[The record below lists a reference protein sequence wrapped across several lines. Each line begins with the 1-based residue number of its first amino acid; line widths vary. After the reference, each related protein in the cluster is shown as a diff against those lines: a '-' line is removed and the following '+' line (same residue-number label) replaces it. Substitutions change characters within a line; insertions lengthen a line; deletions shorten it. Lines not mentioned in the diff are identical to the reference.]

1 MPDPLSWSIVVLLV
15 IFSAF
20 FSGTET
26 AFACVNQFR
35 LRVKADN
42 GSKVAKLVVKIYEK
56 YDEALITSLIGYN
69 IVSIG
74 ISIISTFLFIKIF
87 FGIFDD
93 TIASLLA
100 TIVMTVVVYLFGDTI
115 PKLVAKNRP
124 NQVAMATGY
133 VFYFFM
139 LLFYPITKVFNGI
152 TWLMKKVFKVKEKP
166 TMTEED
172 FTNVVESIEEEGI
185 LEDKESDIIQASL
198 DFSDTTVKEVLTPAN
213 KMYSIN
219 ISNLTHEAL
228 NDIILKTT
236 YSRIP
241 VYKDSKD
248 NIIGVLHVK
257 SYLRDYLK
265 NKNVNIEKCLQKPY
279 FVTPS
284 IILEDMM
291 EGYKKHHTH
300 IAIVK
305 SDNKLIGMIT
315 MEDVLEELVGNI
327 GEKDPSSFTK
337 GGQK

>member
-1 MPDPLSWSIVVLLV
+1 MPDPLSWSIIVLLV

-35 LRVKADN
+35 LKVNADN
-42 GSKVAKLVVKIYEK
+42 GNKVAKLVVKIYEK
-56 YDEALITSLIGYN
+56 FDEALITSLIGYN

-74 ISIISTFLFIKIF
+74 ISIISTILFVNIF
-87 FGIFDD
+87 KGVFDD
-93 TIASLLA
+93 TIASLIA
-100 TIVMTVVVYLFGDTI
+100 TIVMTLIVFIFGDTI
-115 PKLVAKNRP
+115 PKLIARNRP
-124 NQVAMATGY
+124 NQVVMFSGY

-139 LLFYPITKVFNGI
+139 ILFYPLVKFFNSI
-152 TWLMKKVFKVKEKP
+152 TWLMKKVFKVHEKP

-185 LEDKESDIIQASL
+185 LEDNESDIIQASL
-198 DFSDTTVKEVLTPAN
+198 DFSDTTVKEVLTPSN
-213 KMYSIN
+213 KMFSIN
-219 ISNLTHEAL
+219 ISGLTHESL

-248 NIIGVLHVK
+248 NIIGVIHIK

-265 NKNVNIEKCLQKPY
+265 NKNINIEKSLQKPY

-284 IILEDMM
+284 IVLEDMM
-291 EGYKKHHTH
+291 EGFKKHHTH

-305 SDNKLIGMIT
+305 NDNKLIGMIT
-315 MEDVLEELVGNI
+315 MEDVLEELVGSI
-327 GEKDPSSFTK
+327 GEKDPSIFTK
-337 GGQK
+337 GGKK